1 MVACCSV
8 VGSSA
13 PIFTTTPTM
22 EAEKGNF
29 SALSSEAKQISELKL
44 RSEAI
49 LRTSVHH
56 ELWTLNALHLKLLLC
71 ALKRGGSYVKSL

>member
-8 VGSSA
+8 VGSTA
-13 PIFTTTPTM
+13 PIFATTPTM

-29 SALSSEAKQISELKL
+29 SALSSEAKRISELKL

-49 LRTSVHH
+49 LRT
-56 ELWTLNALHLKLLLC
+56 E
-71 ALKRGGSYVKSL
+71 ALKRSEVRL